1 MELEYDLAG
10 KRRLGEGVAVLAVV
24 EQALLALRV
33 KQGADTLLHR
43 DQIPSQNPPGRYS
56 VPALCHEMY
65 CKN

>member
-1 MELEYDLAG
+1 MELEDDLAG

-43 DQIPSQNPPGRYS
+43 DQISSQNPPGRYG
-56 VPALCHEMY
+56 VPALCHEM
-65 CKN
+65 CCNN